1 MKKILL
7 LFVSTLVLGLTSCS
21 KDDDS
26 SSDSS
31 NIEGRW
37 EYFQEGTIVGGTET
51 LVSWDHECTTKKDYV
66 ELLSG
71 GVMKDMVYWDDCIDD
86 VVTGTWSK
94 VGKNLTLTLDGETE
108 TAKIEKLNSSTLK
121 VSIDYTEDG
130 VTYKYI
136 QVFKRK

>member
-86 VVTGTWSK
+86 VVTGTWSRS
-94 VGKNLTLTLDGETE
+94 GNNLTVALGSESVSAEIMILDST
-108 TAKIEKLNSSTLK
+108 TLK
-121 VSIDYTEDG
+121 VKYVEGGT
-130 VTYKYI
+130 TYV
-136 QVFKRK
+136 QVFKR

>member
-1 MKKILL
+1 MKKNLL

-71 GVMKDMVYWDDCIDD
+71 GVMKDMVYWDDCVDD
-86 VVTGTWSK
+86 VVTGTWSSD
-94 VGKNLTLTLDGETE
+94 GTNFSASIGGENTSGEILTLT
-108 TAKIEKLNSSTLK
+108 SSTLK
-121 VSIDYTEDG
+121 IKYVDG
-130 VTYKYI
+130 GTTFV
-136 QVFKRK
+136 QVFKR

>member
-51 LVSWDHECTTKKDYV
+51 LVSWDHECTTKKDYI

-86 VVTGTWSK
+86 VVTGTWLRS
-94 VGKNLTLTLDGETE
+94 GNNLTVALGSESATGEIVT
-108 TAKIEKLNSSTLK
+108 LNSTTLK
-121 VSIDYTEDG
+121 IKYVEGGT
-130 VTYKYI
+130 TYV
-136 QVFKRK
+136 QVFKR